1 MSMNRT
7 ISYCLIMYFFRHT
20 DNDVLE
26 FGVLVSTSNQ
36 LDGSPVVKVSTD
48 QPLLWT
54 MGIKS

>member
-1 MSMNRT
+1 
-7 ISYCLIMYFFRHT
+7 MYFFRHT

-54 MGIKS
+54 MGIKSWLNNYATL